1 MRAFL
6 LVEDEDAMAI
16 VFRAAVNEASLPVI
30 VDRVSNG
37 EEALEYLH
45 APPRQRPNVVFLDLS
60 MPRVTGWEVLERM
73 RVDESLRDIPT
84 VIFTTSS
91 CRADKERAYVLGA
104 QHFLTKPVTFAGLVD
119 EIEAVYRRF
128 VSGDANSAA
137 SGGA

>member
-60 MPRVTGWEVLERM
+60 MPQGDW
-73 RVDESLRDIPT
+73 
-84 VIFTTSS
+84 
-91 CRADKERAYVLGA
+91 LG
-104 QHFLTKPVTFAGLVD
+104 
-119 EIEAVYRRF
+119 
-128 VSGDANSAA
+128 SA
-137 SGGA
+137 